1 LVQEQRNAPGVLR
14 EDAREGQMDNP
25 ANSEKEDIHP
35 TDGDQP
41 SVTEDTNDTV
51 LDDGE
56 KRLDSGVSPA
66 VKGNAVNKSSG
77 SSSTIQS
84 EEDSIKRISAVVD
97 KPDSVATEES
107 TEEDREEKVRKNR
120 FSIAVSV
127 APDFSKTTGSNFT
140 GPGDAYGITIG
151 YR

>member
-1 LVQEQRNAPGVLR
+1 
-14 EDAREGQMDNP
+14 
-25 ANSEKEDIHP
+25 
-35 TDGDQP
+35 
-41 SVTEDTNDTV
+41 TEDTNNTV

-151 YR
+151 YRIYNKFNISVGALRGYKRYWSYGSDYSPP